1 MMENKRHTRKKYST
15 CFETLPFAEKLHKS
29 SRRKTESLCIE
40 MMSSIIKQYEEN
52 HSFHLA
58 ERPRS
63 AMKASRDHKKNLKHF
78 KPEE

>member
-1 MMENKRHTRKKYST
+1 
-15 CFETLPFAEKLHKS
+15 LHKS

-40 MMSSIIKQYEEN
+40 MMSKIIKQYEEN
-52 HSFHLA
+52 HGFHLA

-63 AMKASRDHKKNLKHF
+63 AMKASRDYKKNLKHF